1 MSTTE
6 SSAVP
11 NAANPDIEPD
21 ARKIRIVFTGLVLA
35 MLMASLDQT
44 IVSTALPTIVG
55 DLGEVD
61 NMAWVVTSYVLAT
74 TICMPI
80 YGKLSDLAGRKNVF
94 LVAIGI
100 FLLGSVLCGLA
111 ESGTGLIVARAVQG
125 IGGGGL
131 FVLSQAIIADVVPP
145 RERGR
150 YMSFLGVV
158 FGVASVAGP
167 FLGGIVT
174 DAVSWRWCFFINLPV
189 GALTII
195 FVALFLKS
203 NSTGRAF
210 RLDYAGTALLAL
222 ASTGIVL
229 VSSWGGTRYGWT
241 SPVILGLI
249 AGVLV
254 CAVLF
259 VFAERRAAEPVI
271 PPHLFRDPVFVLTSA
286 VGLLVGAAMFS
297 AASFL
302 PTFFQMANGVN
313 ATESG
318 LLMLPMVVAFIIV
331 STWTGKQI
339 AKTGRYKIYPVAGT
353 AVITLGF
360 VLMSLMDSTTPLVLS
375 GVYTAVVGIGM
386 GLAMQVLVVAVQNS
400 VPQADLGTATSAHTY
415 FREIGASLGV
425 ALVGAVFTGRLAVS
439 LAERLPVGGL
449 PEGVAVTPELVRG
462 LAPELRAGVAQS
474 YADALPQ
481 VFLYLAPVLAVAVVL
496 MAMVKEKPMGGAPA
510 PAEESA

>member
-1 MSTTE
+1 MSTTQ
-6 SSAVP
+6 SKT
-11 NAANPDIEPD
+11 DKEPD
-21 ARKIRIVFTGLVLA
+21 TRRIRIVFTGLVLA

-55 DLGEVD
+55 DLREVD
-61 NMAWVVTSYVLAT
+61 DMPWVVTSYVLAS

-80 YGKLSDLAGRKNVF
+80 YGKLSDLSGRRNVF
-94 LVAIGI
+94 LVSISV
-100 FLLGSVLCGLA
+100 FLLGSLLCGLA
-111 ESGTGLIVARAVQG
+111 QSGTGLVVARTVQG

-174 DAVSWRWCFFINLPV
+174 DAASWRWCFFVNLPI
-189 GALTII
+189 GALTIF
-195 FVALFLKS
+195 FVTAFLKPGA
-203 NSTGRAF
+203 TGRAF
-210 RLDYAGTALLAL
+210 KLDWAGTALLAL
-222 ASTGIVL
+222 GSTGIVL
-229 VSSWGGTRYGWT
+229 VSSWGGTRYPWT
-241 SPVILGLI
+241 SPVVLGLA
-249 AGVLV
+249 AGVVV

-259 VFAERRAAEPVI
+259 VLAERRAAEPVI
-271 PPHLFRDPVFVLTSA
+271 PPHLFRDPVFVLTSL

-297 AASFL
+297 AASYL

-318 LLMLPMVVAFIIV
+318 LLMLPMVVAFVIV

-339 AKTGRYKIYPVAGT
+339 ARTGRYKVFPVAGT

-360 VLMSLMDSTTPLVLS
+360 VLMSLMGSTTPLYLS
-375 GVYTAVVGIGM
+375 AVYTAVVGVGM

-415 FREIGASLGV
+415 FREVGASLGV
-425 ALVGAVFTGRLAVS
+425 ALVGAVFTGRLA
-439 LAERLPVGGL
+439 ANLPAGL
-449 PEGVAVTPELVRG
+449 PGGTSVTPELVRG
-462 LAPELRAGVAQS
+462 LPPELRAGVAQS
-474 YADALPQ
+474 YADSLPQ
-481 VFLYLAPVLAVAVVL
+481 IFLYLAPALAVAVLL
-496 MAMVKEKPMGGAPA
+496 MACVKEKPMGGAPA
-510 PAEESA
+510 PVEEQA